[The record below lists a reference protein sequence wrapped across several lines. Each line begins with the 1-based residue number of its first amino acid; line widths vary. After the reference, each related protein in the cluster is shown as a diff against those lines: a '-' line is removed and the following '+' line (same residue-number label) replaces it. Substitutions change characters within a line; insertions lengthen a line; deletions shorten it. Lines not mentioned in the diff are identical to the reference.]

1 MMEIEELK
9 DVGEKTA
16 EKLKEAGY
24 DEISKIAN
32 ADLED
37 LIQKTGLTESKAE
50 KIIESAKNI
59 ENIKPFNLENE
70 LKKEKKYLQSG
81 FLLYIRKK
89 GYDVNTIEK
98 YNLYMKEYKEA

>member
-9 DVGEKTA
+9 GVGEKTA
-16 EKLKEAGY
+16 EKLKEAGF
-24 DEISKIAN
+24 DTIEKLVNVDIN
-32 ADLED
+32 E
-37 LIQKTGLTESKAE
+37 LIELTNLSENKVTG
-50 KIIESAKNI
+50 IIESVKPL
-59 ENIKPFNLENE
+59 IKPFNLENE

-81 FLLYIRKK
+81 FPLYIRKK